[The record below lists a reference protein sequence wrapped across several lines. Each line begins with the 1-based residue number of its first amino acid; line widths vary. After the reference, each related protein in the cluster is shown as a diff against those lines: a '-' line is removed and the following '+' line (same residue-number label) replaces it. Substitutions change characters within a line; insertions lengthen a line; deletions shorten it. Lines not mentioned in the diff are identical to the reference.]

1 MQINEQKE
9 KNLQKQLRREA
20 INRNWKLF
28 SQSKLGMIGL
38 GIVTFFLFL
47 ALLQP
52 VLFFTGL
59 WSQGVYNPVVGYD
72 RITETKLVV
81 ECPKEYPT
89 PEYENYASCPG
100 DGEVQ
105 KKMLYLAQGVEVGD
119 MYEVYLQPAPPSIKH
134 ILGTDSLG
142 RDVFSQIMEGS
153 QVAFV

>member
-38 GIVTFFLFL
+38 VIVTFFLFL

-89 PEYENYASCPG
+89 PEYENYAS
-100 DGEVQ
+100 
-105 KKMLYLAQGVEVGD
+105 
-119 MYEVYLQPAPPSIKH
+119 
-134 ILGTDSLG
+134 
-142 RDVFSQIMEGS
+142 
-153 QVAFV
+153 